1 MRTRRGRTHPASPGT
16 FVDEPVILDRSTL
29 RGRALVPTMIFLGL
43 LTSVVSS
50 VGAPLVPSIAV
61 DYGVSVGTAQWS
73 LTITFLV
80 GALSAPIIGRLADGP
95 RRLHVLLGAL
105 GALVAGCI
113 IAALDGPFA
122 VLITGRA
129 LQGVGLA
136 LLPLVMS
143 VARDHLDPDR
153 ARATL
158 ATLSVT
164 AVVGVGIGYPFT
176 GLIADQW
183 GLHACFWVAGALG
196 IGAFAVSA
204 LVIPTSKHRQSQHF
218 DLAGATLM
226 AIGLSALLLCIS
238 EGESWGW
245 ASGRV
250 VGLGGAALVV
260 LAIWIAQQLRG
271 HAPLVDLRL
280 MRVRPVLTANVAG
293 LLAGV
298 AMYIMMSMVI
308 RFVQTP
314 ASTGY
319 GLGES
324 AVVGGLVLV
333 PMSIASFSA
342 SKVTAH
348 LARWLRP
355 ARILPIGALMF
366 AAALALFAT
375 RREHLWEIFLVMAF
389 VGLGVGCSFAVM
401 PRLIVPAVR
410 ADQTGSALALNQ
422 VLRTI
427 GMSIGSA
434 LSAAILAAHT
444 VAPDPFPT
452 NEGYTLGA
460 IVAIGLCLAMGV
472 VSIALTPRRTGPK
485 LTGPKLTGPQLTGPQ
500 LTGPQELLVEESVDS
515 ALAGVTAFEPDELA
529 ARTR

>member
-1 MRTRRGRTHPASPGT
+1 MRATPDLQKCPAEA
-16 FVDEPVILDRSTL
+16 VVLDRSTL
-29 RGRALVPTMIFLGL
+29 RGKALVPTLVFLVL

-50 VGAPLVPSIAV
+50 VGAPLVPGIGV
-61 DYGVSVGTAQWS
+61 DYDVAVGTAQWS

-105 GALVAGCI
+105 GALIIGCAVAAI
-113 IAALDGPFA
+113 PGPFA
-122 VLITGRA
+122 MLITGRA

-143 VARDHLDPDR
+143 VARDHLDPER
-153 ARATL
+153 ARTTL

-196 IGAFAVSA
+196 VGAFALSL
-204 LVIPTSKHRQSQHF
+204 LVIPTSKHRESHHF

-245 ASGRV
+245 GSPRML
-250 VGLGGAALVV
+250 GLAALAVAV
-260 LAIWIAQQLRG
+260 LAIWIVQQLHG
-271 HAPLVDLRL
+271 HHPLVDLRL
-280 MRVRPVLTANVAG
+280 MRVRPVLTANVVG
-293 LLAGV
+293 LIAGV
-298 AMYIMMSMVI
+298 GMYIMMSMVI

-314 ASTGY
+314 ESTGY

-324 AVVGGLVLV
+324 AVVAGLVLV

-342 SKVTAH
+342 SKVTTH

-366 AAALALFAT
+366 AFALGLFAT
-375 RREHLWEIFLVMAF
+375 RREHLWEIFVVMAF

-401 PRLIVPAVR
+401 PRLIVPAVPPE
-410 ADQTGSALALNQ
+410 QTGSALALNQ

-444 VAPDPFPT
+444 IAPDPFPT
-452 NEGYTLGA
+452 NAGYTIGA
-460 IVAIGLCLAMGV
+460 VVAIGLCMAMGV
-472 VSIALTPRRTGPK
+472 VSIALTPRLKGAE
-485 LTGPKLTGPQLTGPQ
+485 LSAA
-500 LTGPQELLVEESVDS
+500 QELLVEESVDS
-515 ALAGVTAFEPDELA
+515 ALSGVIEFEPDEAQLDRTA
-529 ARTR
+529 NRDARPDAPRSVQPTGIPR